1 MEGGLPTAEGFN
13 EVCSAKRSLLRQVLP
28 LGRRNGANLA
38 TAARV
43 DGVELGGDDGWR
55 RWCGQRVRRCFVG
68 EEGGDEAVLQGG
80 GVRVG
85 CAGGEVDMS
94 ENHLSSPLPT
104 SSASRSITVNGT
116 GHSMVMV
123 PSEGVNRISDRFGPK
138 LPSSSSSPVLHHRYL
153 SYTFIVLVPPIFCQL
168 EPCRGSFLYTR
179 TIAKKK
185 PWKTDILGHL
195 LSQFVIIIDI
205 IIIITVYHEETRG
218 LHLRGSHIAS

>member
-1 MEGGLPTAEGFN
+1 MVSLQVDDGICDELTRTMERGLPTAEGFN
-13 EVCSAKRSLLRQVLP
+13 EVCSTKRSLLRQVLP

-38 TAARV
+38 TPARV

-116 GHSMVMV
+116 
-123 PSEGVNRISDRFGPK
+123 
-138 LPSSSSSPVLHHRYL
+138 
-153 SYTFIVLVPPIFCQL
+153 Q
-168 EPCRGSFLYTR
+168 
-179 TIAKKK
+179 
-185 PWKTDILGHL
+185 W
-195 LSQFVIIIDI
+195 
-205 IIIITVYHEETRG
+205 
-218 LHLRGSHIAS
+218 